1 MTKQPKKIGP
11 RELNGRELVGFIKER
26 QAHQVRGLRQH
37 FKVVPKLAIITT
49 IDSPVIDLYVRLKCN
64 YAADIAVETEVYRT
78 TSQAVGDLLAQL
90 NADPS
95 VKGIIVQLP
104 LDDPA
109 QTDAVVNLITPEKDV
124 DGLGQNAKWDSATA
138 TAINWLLAGYN
149 VNLSDK
155 RLALVGN
162 GRLVGAPLLK
172 MWRNSGL
179 DVTVYDESTTNKL
192 ATELIDY
199 DVIVSA
205 AGVPGLIKSEMLRSG
220 AAVVDAGTAS
230 EGGKVVG
237 DLDPAARQRSDL
249 TVTPEKGGVGP
260 LTIAALLDNVIRAS
274 Y

>member
-1 MTKQPKKIGP
+1 MTKQPKQVGP

-149 VNLSDK
+149 VNLSGK

-179 DVTVYDESTTNKL
+179 DVTVYDELTTNKL
-192 ATELIDY
+192 ATELINY

-205 AGVPGLIKSEMLRSG
+205 AGVPGLIKSEMLRPG
-220 AAVVDAGTAS
+220 AVVVDAGTAS

>member
-1 MTKQPKKIGP
+1 MTKQPKQVGP

-78 TSQAVGDLLAQL
+78 TSQAAGDLLAQL
-90 NADPS
+90 NANPS

-109 QTDAVVNLITPEKDV
+109 QTDAVVNLIAPEKDV

-149 VNLSDK
+149 VNLSGK

-179 DVTVYDESTTNKL
+179 DVTVYDESTTDKL
-192 ATELIDY
+192 ATELINY

-205 AGVPGLIKSEMLRSG
+205 AGVPGLIKSEMLHPG
-220 AAVVDAGTAS
+220 AVVVDAGTAS

>member
-1 MTKQPKKIGP
+1 MTKQPKQVGP

-64 YAADIAVETEVYRT
+64 YATDIAVETAVHRT

-149 VNLSDK
+149 VNLSGK

-179 DVTVYDESTTNKL
+179 DVTVYDESTTDKL
-192 ATELIDY
+192 ATELINY

-220 AAVVDAGTAS
+220 AVVVDAGTAS

-237 DLDPAARQRSDL
+237 DLDSAARQRSDL

>member
-1 MTKQPKKIGP
+1 MTKQPKQVGP

-78 TSQAVGDLLAQL
+78 TSQAAGDLLAQL
-90 NADPS
+90 NANPS

-109 QTDAVVNLITPEKDV
+109 QTDAGVNLIAPEKDV
-124 DGLGQNAKWDSATA
+124 DGLGQNAEWDSATA

-149 VNLSDK
+149 VNLSGR

-179 DVTVYDESTTNKL
+179 DVTVYDESTTDKL
-192 ATELIDY
+192 ATELINY

-205 AGVPGLIKSEMLRSG
+205 AGVPGLIKSEMLRPG
-220 AAVVDAGTAS
+220 AVVVDAGTAS
-230 EGGKVVG
+230 EDGKVVG
-237 DLDPAARQRSDL
+237 DLDPVARQRSDL

>member
-1 MTKQPKKIGP
+1 MTKQPKQVGP

-49 IDSPVIDLYVRLKCN
+49 IDSLVIDLYVRLKCN
-64 YAADIAVETEVYRT
+64 YAADIAVETEVHRT
-78 TSQAVGDLLAQL
+78 TSQAAGDLLAQL

-109 QTDAVVNLITPEKDV
+109 QTDAVVNLIAPEKDV

-179 DVTVYDESTTNKL
+179 DVTVYDESTTDKL
-192 ATELIDY
+192 DTELIDY
-199 DVIVSA
+199 DVIVLA

-220 AAVVDAGTAS
+220 AVVVDAGTAS

>member
-1 MTKQPKKIGP
+1 MTKQSKQVGP

-149 VNLSDK
+149 VNLSGK

-179 DVTVYDESTTNKL
+179 DVTVYDESTTDKL
-192 ATELIDY
+192 ATELINY

-205 AGVPGLIKSEMLRSG
+205 AGVPGLIKSEMLHPG
-220 AAVVDAGTAS
+220 AVVVDAGTAS

>member
-1 MTKQPKKIGP
+1 MTKQPKQVGP

-64 YAADIAVETEVYRT
+64 YATDIAVETEVHRT

-149 VNLSDK
+149 VNLSGK

-179 DVTVYDESTTNKL
+179 DVTVYDESTTDKL
-192 ATELIDY
+192 ATELINY

-205 AGVPGLIKSEMLRSG
+205 AGVPGLIKSEMLRPG
-220 AAVVDAGTAS
+220 AVVVDAGTAS
-230 EGGKVVG
+230 EGSKVVG

>member
-1 MTKQPKKIGP
+1 MTKQPKQIGP

>member
-1 MTKQPKKIGP
+1 MTKQPKQVGP

-64 YAADIAVETEVYRT
+64 YAADIAVETGVYRT
-78 TSQAVGDLLAQL
+78 TSRAAGDLLAQL
-90 NADPS
+90 NANPS

-109 QTDAVVNLITPEKDV
+109 QTDAVVNLIAPEKDV

-149 VNLSDK
+149 VNLSGK

-179 DVTVYDESTTNKL
+179 DVTVYDESTTDKL
-192 ATELIDY
+192 ATELINY

-205 AGVPGLIKSEMLRSG
+205 AGVPGLIKSEMLRPG
-220 AAVVDAGTAS
+220 AVVVDAGTAS

-237 DLDPAARQRSDL
+237 DLDPVARQRSDL

>member
-1 MTKQPKKIGP
+1 MTKQPKQVGP

-179 DVTVYDESTTNKL
+179 DVTVYDESTTDKL
-192 ATELIDY
+192 ATELINY

-205 AGVPGLIKSEMLRSG
+205 AGVPGLIKSEMLRPG
-220 AAVVDAGTAS
+220 AVVVDAGTAS

>member
-1 MTKQPKKIGP
+1 MTKQPKQVGP

-64 YAADIAVETEVYRT
+64 YATDIAVETEVYRT

-149 VNLSDK
+149 VNLSGK

-179 DVTVYDESTTNKL
+179 DVTVYDESTTDKL
-192 ATELIDY
+192 ATELINY

-205 AGVPGLIKSEMLRSG
+205 AGVLGLIKSEMLRPG
-220 AAVVDAGTAS
+220 AVVVDAGTAS

-237 DLDPAARQRSDL
+237 DLDSAARQRSDL

>member
-1 MTKQPKKIGP
+1 MTKQPKQVGP

-37 FKVVPKLAIITT
+37 FKVAPKLAIITT